1 MHIFSS
7 FVLFATLASEHSLAV
22 RTRHQKN
29 IGLVRSISPPQSVE
43 EGGSVEL
50 QCRIGKIPDRAEV
63 AWVKLR
69 GLGDVE
75 YMSIFRKGEG
85 VIDYEDDF
93 NSEMDEDEE
102 EYVWS
107 LTLYKVTKSMAAFYQ
122 CEVLLNDEPV
132 SSRKVLLTVVDP
144 SKVDHNT
151 KYVITKQGGN
161 VTLDCTD
168 FEGEDVHWKRLGD
181 TAVVQ
186 SGKLLSLIR
195 VDRSDSGV
203 YVCSVSGGTRTMNIS
218 LLVEHTPIVT
228 TNHSIV
234 SESIGHSTRL
244 TCAVTAVPVP
254 AVSWYSLKEKP
265 FMIKSQGDVSITIND
280 YKDGRMTSTLIFHNV
295 SQHNYGDYSCNA
307 TNAEGKASSLMTL
320 ANLSSQVTGG
330 TFQIHAGKK
339 FLLACILYSV
349 LKLT

>member
-1 MHIFSS
+1 
-7 FVLFATLASEHSLAV
+7 
-22 RTRHQKN
+22 
-29 IGLVRSISPPQSVE
+29 
-43 EGGSVEL
+43 
-50 QCRIGKIPDRAEV
+50 
-63 AWVKLR
+63 
-69 GLGDVE
+69 
-75 YMSIFRKGEG
+75 MSIGRG
-85 VIDYEDDF
+85 
-93 NSEMDEDEE
+93 
-102 EYVWS
+102 W
-107 LTLYKVTKSMAAFYQ
+107 
-122 CEVLLNDEPV
+122 EV
-132 SSRKVLLTVVDP
+132 SQKFFMS
-144 SKVDHNT
+144 DHNLQT
-151 KYVITKQGGN
+151 ATV
-161 VTLDCTD
+161 
-168 FEGEDVHWKRLGD
+168 D

-254 AVSWYSLKEKP
+254 AVSWYSLKKEP

-307 TNAEGKASSLMTL
+307 TNAEGK
-320 ANLSSQVTGG
+320 VR
-330 TFQIHAGKK
+330 
-339 FLLACILYSV
+339 
-349 LKLT
+349 